1 VNGHWS
7 AAKIIFI
14 PAYFFIDAAIGRA
27 IGALL
32 KLKIRIYLMSNV
44 TFGFIVFLVSITIF
58 TVMLVGGAALF
69 SGHVALA
76 ILLVCMFGMG
86 TGVSMIER
94 N

>member
-1 VNGHWS
+1 M
-7 AAKIIFI
+7 
-14 PAYFFIDAAIGRA
+14 YFFIDATNGRA

>member
-1 VNGHWS
+1 
-7 AAKIIFI
+7 
-14 PAYFFIDAAIGRA
+14 
-27 IGALL
+27 
-32 KLKIRIYLMSNV
+32 MSNV